1 LRAIVADVEGAG
13 VSIDRRKLDDDTSQ
27 ETEALEDEDLE
38 DLEDLEDAEDA
49 DLHDESAADEE
60 DDEGDDSDADED
72 SDQASLE
79 ELLAQRA
86 AARRGTDDADED
98 SDIMALSSEGKAS
111 SEEPL
116 TTRIAPV
123 RARQEFVCARCHL
136 VKPRVQLADAERGL
150 CRDCA

>member
-1 LRAIVADVEGAG
+1 MRAIVAHDEGAS

-27 ETEALEDEDLE
+27 ESEALEDEEDVE
-38 DLEDLEDAEDA
+38 DLDDVADTDLD
-49 DLHDESAADEE
+49 DEAVTDEE
-60 DDEGDDSDADED
+60 DDGADDSDADED
-72 SDQASLE
+72 SEQASLE

-98 SDIMALSSEGKAS
+98 SDIMALSSEGKAR
-111 SEEPL
+111 SEETL
-116 TTRIAPV
+116 TTRVAPV

-136 VKPRVQLADAERGL
+136 VKPRVQLADPERGL

>member
-27 ETEALEDEDLE
+27 ETEALEDEDLD
-38 DLEDLEDAEDA
+38 DLEDVEDP
-49 DLHDESAADEE
+49 DLDVDPAADEE
-60 DDEGDDSDADED
+60 DDEGDDSGADED
-72 SDQASLE
+72 SEQASLE

-86 AARRGTDDADED
+86 AARRGTDDSDED
-98 SDIMALSSEGKAS
+98 SDIMALSSEAKART
-111 SEEPL
+111 EEPL
-116 TTRIAPV
+116 TTRIAPL

-136 VKPRVQLADAERGL
+136 VKPRVQLANPERGL